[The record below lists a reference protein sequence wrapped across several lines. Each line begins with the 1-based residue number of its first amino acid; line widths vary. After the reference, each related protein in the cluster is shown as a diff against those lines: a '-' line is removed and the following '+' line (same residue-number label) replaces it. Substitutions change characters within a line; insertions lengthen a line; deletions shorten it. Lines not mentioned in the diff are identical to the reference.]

1 MRRIKVF
8 TSACLSFTEE
18 SLIFVSPINWMLK
31 LNHVKNAR
39 SKNDYFWTQPY
50 FLATADGYNLP
61 DILEE
66 IEEEQIDII
75 FFSIYVWNKKQF
87 LEIAKYLKQKKPN
100 LIIVA
105 GGPELNAHQDKN
117 FFKTYDFI
125 DWVAYGEG
133 EISTSNLLDFLA
145 GYTMETPIN
154 TVNKNGVVGDHVPL
168 NKKDEILKY
177 SIWVEFKD
185 EIGQWLNY
193 IKEKT
198 VGSPLTIVWET
209 TKGCP
214 FACTFCDWSSGLH
227 NKVRVWGEKET
238 IPLWKQELDIFSELQ
253 IPTIYWTNPN
263 VGLTPQDTEIVD
275 YAIEKRGAGEHVP
288 FFVHIQISKIKK
300 EKSYAL
306 MDKLLENKLSIGVK
320 FDVQDIDLNIIELLD
335 RPEIPWEEHK
345 VLINNLVSKYRNTD
359 SVLDGVPM
367 NMWMGFMWG
376 LPGQTLENF
385 KTNMSEA
392 GSLGLYSLH
401 HPFQLLPNTPAAR
414 PDYKEKY
421 GIKSKDV
428 YIHMSDQGGT
438 EVYGS
443 ITNQEITNAV
453 VETSA
458 LTTKDW
464 FKGVF
469 IYYLYASLQDFII
482 KNNGRGSMGKEENF
496 VNSCLNSLDNLMNSS
511 YEHFEKSGRV
521 EIFDDEKTYGFRDW
535 TKNRV
540 DELSLFF
547 T

>member
-1 MRRIKVF
+1 
-8 TSACLSFTEE
+8 
-18 SLIFVSPINWMLK
+18 
-31 LNHVKNAR
+31 
-39 SKNDYFWTQPY
+39 
-50 FLATADGYNLP
+50 
-61 DILEE
+61 
-66 IEEEQIDII
+66 
-75 FFSIYVWNKKQF
+75 
-87 LEIAKYLKQKKPN
+87 
-100 LIIVA
+100 
-105 GGPELNAHQDKN
+105 
-117 FFKTYDFI
+117 
-125 DWVAYGEG
+125 
-133 EISTSNLLDFLA
+133 
-145 GYTMETPIN
+145 
-154 TVNKNGVVGDHVPL
+154 
-168 NKKDEILKY
+168 
-177 SIWVEFKD
+177 
-185 EIGQWLNY
+185 
-193 IKEKT
+193 
-198 VGSPLTIVWET
+198 
-209 TKGCP
+209 
-214 FACTFCDWSSGLH
+214 
-227 NKVRVWGEKET
+227 
-238 IPLWKQELDIFSELQ
+238 
-253 IPTIYWTNPN
+253 
-263 VGLTPQDTEIVD
+263 
-275 YAIEKRGAGEHVP
+275 
-288 FFVHIQISKIKK
+288 
-300 EKSYAL
+300 

-345 VLINNLVSKYRNTD
+345 ILIDNLVSKYRNTD
-359 SVLDGVPM
+359 SVLDGIPM

-482 KNNGRGSMGKEENF
+482 KNNGRGSIGKEENF
-496 VNSCLNSLDNLMNSS
+496 VNSCLNSLNNLMNSS
-511 YEHFEKSGRV
+511 YEHFEKSGRI
-521 EIFDDEKTYGFRDW
+521 EIFDDEKTYGFKDW